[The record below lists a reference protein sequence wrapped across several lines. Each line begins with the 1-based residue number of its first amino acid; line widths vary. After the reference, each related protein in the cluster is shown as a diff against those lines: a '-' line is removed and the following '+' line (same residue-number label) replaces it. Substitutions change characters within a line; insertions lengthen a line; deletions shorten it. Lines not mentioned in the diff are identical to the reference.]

1 MVNIDWSFSCSELQV
16 RYGFKAFRW
25 LNDFQANA
33 HALPH
38 LAEGDREELRA
49 GQSAE
54 GARLATMGPG
64 TGLGGATLEWV
75 DGVPR
80 ACDSEPG
87 HTGLSPATELELE
100 IFRLLVPRHG
110 EIYAEFLVSGAGLER
125 LYRVLSEIQGKA
137 PERLTPAEVSAR
149 ALAGSD
155 PCCVQALET
164 FCALLG
170 STCGDFVLSKGAYGG
185 LYLAGGIVPRMLP
198 FLKASNFEQ
207 RFRQKGEMGPHLDQI
222 PLYAITTAQP
232 GLLGA
237 AHAPL

>member
-1 MVNIDWSFSCSELQV
+1 MVNIDWSFSLSELQE
-16 RYGFKAFRW
+16 RYGLEAFRW

-38 LAEGDREELRA
+38 LAADDLEVLRA
-49 GQSAE
+49 GQSAD

-87 HTGLSPATELELE
+87 HTGLSPANELELE

-110 EIYAEFLVSGAGLER
+110 EMYAEFLVSGAGLER
-125 LYRVLSEIQGKA
+125 LYRALSEIRGNA
-137 PERLTPAEVSAR
+137 PELLTAAEVSAR
-149 ALAGSD
+149 GLAGSD
-155 PCCVQALET
+155 AACVQALET

-170 STCGDFVLSKGAYGG
+170 SACGDFVLSKGAYGG

-198 FLKASNFEQ
+198 FLKASSFEQ
-207 RFRQKGEMGPHLDQI
+207 RFRDKGEMGPHLDQI
-222 PLYAITTAQP
+222 PLYAITTPHP